1 MGSIVFNK
9 VDASVDEQVVAS
21 PSEITREVS
30 EKESADSKSERQEK
44 VFSGI
49 NKASKFLDVF
59 ALSWVTPLLMMAAG
73 DSPKRNLP
81 LLGQRLVVPIVAILT
96 FLAAWA
102 VLAPQV
108 KTSLGAIPGPAQVW
122 EQAVVLHKDHLQ
134 EKQKAGQFYE
144 RQAARNDAL
153 IAAGREGDVSRV
165 SYTGKQTFYQQI
177 WTSLQTVFFGFFL
190 AVVIAAPLG
199 IVMGMSST
207 MNAAFNPLIQI
218 FKPVSPLAWLPLV
231 TMVVSALYVSDDPM
245 VSKSFLTSMFT
256 VSLCCLWPTLMNTA
270 VGVTSVSQDLTNV
283 SRVLRLNA
291 LSHVRKIVLPS
302 ALPMMFTGLRLS
314 LGIAWM
320 VLIAAEMLAQNPGLG
335 KFVWD
340 EFQNGSS
347 QSLGRIMVAVIVIG
361 LIGFLL
367 DRLMLMLQ
375 RALVWDK
382 ASAQR

>member
-81 LLGQRLVVPIVAILT
+81 LLGRRL
-96 FLAAWA
+96 

-218 FKPVSPLAWLPLV
+218 FKPVSPLAWLPIV
-231 TMVVSALYVSDDPM
+231 TMIVSATVATDSGI
-245 VSKSFLTSMFT
+245 SKSFLTSAIT
-256 VSLCCLWPTLMNTA
+256 VTLCSLWPTLINTA
-270 VGVTSVSQDLTNV
+270 LGVASVDKDLVNVGK
-283 SRVLRLNA
+283 VLKLKPHTQITK
-291 LSHVRKIVLPS
+291 LILPS
-302 ALPMMFTGLRLS
+302 ALPLIFTGMRLS
-314 LGIAWM
+314 LGVGWM

-347 QSLGRIMVAVIVIG
+347 QSLAKIIVAVLTIG
-361 LIGFLL
+361 IIGFLL
-367 DRLMLMLQ
+367 DRVMYALQ
-375 RALVWDK
+375 TMFTHTSTR
-382 ASAQR
+382 